1 MPLVGDKVLISIIV
15 PVYNKEFYIGDC
27 ISSLVTQSYSNIEI
41 VLINDGS
48 TDQSGKICK
57 EWAQRDQRIIV
68 LSTNNNGVS
77 AARNAGLDIAKGK
90 YIVFVDAD
98 DTLSKKVVDCLVKG
112 IQQSKADIWISGFEE
127 KLFEECQ
134 KNFSRYLLRKRKVA
148 VWGCIYKASLAKKVR
163 FFESLVNNEDFV
175 YLYYL
180 SRLTNNV
187 SGCRDSLYQYRD
199 VPGSLSKSKNDSKIK
214 SSLLSLNIIRNNLP
228 LGLRQDFLLYQFY
241 IYAYVLLQ

>member
-98 DTLSKKVVDCLVKG
+98 DTLSKKVVD
-112 IQQSKADIWISGFEE
+112 
-127 KLFEECQ
+127 
-134 KNFSRYLLRKRKVA
+134 
-148 VWGCIYKASLAKKVR
+148 
-163 FFESLVNNEDFV
+163 
-175 YLYYL
+175 
-180 SRLTNNV
+180 
-187 SGCRDSLYQYRD
+187 
-199 VPGSLSKSKNDSKIK
+199 
-214 SSLLSLNIIRNNLP
+214 
-228 LGLRQDFLLYQFY
+228 
-241 IYAYVLLQ
+241 